1 MAPPVRRVNYMKK
14 LEYLLRELGGKRPR
28 LLLHCCCA
36 PCTSACIELLAE
48 HFEVTL
54 LFYNP
59 NIYPEA
65 EFHKRAEELKR
76 FIGEIPLASEVHVAI
91 DSYDP
96 QEFYS
101 AVRGHENDG
110 EGSERCTACFRLRL
124 GRAAEYAAEHGFDY
138 FCTTL
143 TTGTRKDEQ
152 RLNQIGQQLSEI
164 YSVKSLPADFKKKGG
179 FDRSTELCER
189 YGMYRQNYCGCVFS
203 LKESQEKTAQ
213 NSE

>member
-1 MAPPVRRVNYMKK
+1 MPQPVRRVNYMKK
-14 LEYLLRELGGKRPR
+14 LEYLLKELQGTRPR

-59 NIYPEA
+59 NIYPET
-65 EFHKRAEELKR
+65 EFTKRAEELER
-76 FIGEIPLASEVHVAI
+76 LIAEIPLKAAVRIVI
-91 DSYDP
+91 DRYDP
-96 QEFYS
+96 QEFYA

-110 EGSERCTACFRLRL
+110 EGSERCTECFKLRL
-124 GRAAEYAAEHGFDY
+124 GRAAEYAAEKGFDY

-152 RLNQIGQQLSEI
+152 RINRISQELSEI
-164 YSVKSLPADFKKKGG
+164 FPVKSLPADFKKKGG
-179 FDRSTELCER
+179 FDRSRALSEE
-189 YGMYRQNYCGCVFS
+189 YGLYRQNYCGCIFS
-203 LKESQEKTAQ
+203 MRERSGED
-213 NSE
+213 